1 MNMSVLRKYLEKFH
15 FVGGVVHLRP
25 HMCFPGCF
33 RNPKTVLPMQSRVRA
48 FGSLQPYIQDPL
60 NASQF

>member
-48 FGSLQPYIQDPL
+48 FGS
-60 NASQF
+60 